1 MSFTHT
7 HHTSY
12 TDAVVMTQSVCES
25 AANVSG
31 GAGDDG
37 GSRQS
42 GGPSITIKV
51 QSSDKSIVY
60 SLSKV
65 SVLFVI
71 GYTGL

>member
-31 GAGDDG
+31 GTGDDG

-42 GGPSITIKV
+42 GGPSITIKTE
-51 QSSDKSIVY
+51 
-60 SLSKV
+60 
-65 SVLFVI
+65 F
-71 GYTGL
+71 